1 MSTGGRPR
9 LPYLRADL
17 KISINAA
24 VAAQV
29 DLLLED
35 PITKKPKYG
44 ARSKLVEGL
53 FNQWLATMK
62 NEPAPQLPSLT
73 ELREGV

>member
-1 MSTGGRPR
+1 MPTGRPR

-17 KISINAA
+17 KVSVNAA

-35 PITKKPKYG
+35 PLTRKAKYG
-44 ARSKLVEGL
+44 ARSKLVESL
-53 FNQWLATMK
+53 LRNWLAAMSGQQ
-62 NEPAPQLPSLT
+62 PDPLPSIHD
-73 ELREGV
+73 LREG